1 MNRFFPI
8 VFLTFMFLNIF
19 AIGGAFAAGSEDGA
33 LLFQLNC
40 SACHKDGGNFIS
52 PAATLKKKA
61 LERSGNF
68 STEAII
74 NRVTNGRGRMP
85 AFKGRL
91 DEKQIE
97 AIAAYVM
104 EQAQKG
110 W

>member
-1 MNRFFPI
+1 MRRFSP
-8 VFLTFMFLNIF
+8 VSLL
-19 AIGGAFAAGSEDGA
+19 AFAFLLFILAGAASAADPEDGK

-68 STEAII
+68 SMEAII
-74 NRVTNGRGRMP
+74 NRITNGRGRMP